1 MLSIMHKNHNTDVL
15 QARSEL
21 EKNPQFAK
29 RLQDYGLK
37 PVYEARNISSGPGF
51 ITPQNIG
58 QVSALAGQY
67 R

>member
-37 PVYEARNISSGPGF
+37 PVYEARNSGSGPGF
-51 ITPQNIG
+51 ITP
-58 QVSALAGQY
+58 
-67 R
+67 

>member
-1 MLSIMHKNHNTDVL
+1 L

-21 EKNPQFAK
+21 EKNPKFAK

-37 PVYEARNISSGPGF
+37 PVYEARNIGSGPGF
-51 ITPQNIG
+51 ITPQNIE
-58 QVSALAGQY
+58 QVSALAGRY

>member
-1 MLSIMHKNHNTDVL
+1 MHKNHNTDVA
-15 QARSEL
+15 QARNEL
-21 EKNPQFAK
+21 EKDPKFMK

-51 ITPQNIG
+51 ITPQNIEK
-58 QVSALAGQY
+58 VSALAGKY